1 MAKKKSTK
9 AKPKRTTTRKRGRP
23 AGAKNKQRDVVPGAL
38 TRCKMCG
45 STDRTKY
52 EGEPRLMISGGVD
65 QDGNPYN
72 VVSWRRTSC
81 ATCGQHRIDQFF
93 EMRPELE

>member
-1 MAKKKSTK
+1 MAKKKAANTK
-9 AKPKRTTTRKRGRP
+9 RATGRKRGRP

-45 STDRTKY
+45 STDRKKY
-52 EGEPRLMISGGVD
+52 EGEPRVMLSAGVD
-65 QDGNPYN
+65 QDGNDYN
-72 VVSWRRTSC
+72 VISWRRTSC
-81 ATCGQHRIDQFF
+81 ATCGQHRVDQFF

>member
-23 AGAKNKQRDVVPGAL
+23 AGARNKERDVVPGKL
-38 TRCKMCG
+38 THCKMCG
-45 STDRTKY
+45 STDRPKY
-52 EGEPRLMISGGVD
+52 EGEARGGD
-65 QDGNPYN
+65 QDGNLYN
-72 VVSWRRTSC
+72 CVSWRRTSC

>member
-1 MAKKKSTK
+1 MAKKKAAK
-9 AKPKRTTTRKRGRP
+9 AKRATGRKRGRP

-45 STDRTKY
+45 STDRKKY
-52 EGEPRLMISGGVD
+52 EGEPRVMLSAGVD
-65 QDGNPYN
+65 QDGNAYN
-72 VVSWRRTSC
+72 VISWRRTSC
-81 ATCGQHRIDQFF
+81 ATCRQHRVDQFF

>member
-1 MAKKKSTK
+1 MAKKKAAK
-9 AKPKRTTTRKRGRP
+9 AKRATGRKRGRP

-45 STDRTKY
+45 STDRHKY
-52 EGEPRLMISGGVD
+52 EGEPRVMLSAGVD
-65 QDGNPYN
+65 QDGNDYN
-72 VVSWRRTSC
+72 VISWRRTSC
-81 ATCGQHRIDQFF
+81 ATCGQYRVDQFF